1 MSFSDNPK
9 KLENQLRDLKTR
21 WNIHTNSYVA
31 TFPDAKMEVNTV
43 PNDRAYNAVMKVM
56 GDIRLLDAHLKSKV
70 STSTNFLINMDK
82 RISNIKDK
90 YGKEK
95 VTLDSILANNV
106 AGKPLKVDKYDENS
120 QSYVYSSYYIIGI
133 LTMSFFIYKQLKQ

>member
-1 MSFSDNPK
+1 MNLK
-9 KLENQLRDLKTR
+9 KKISKNNLNVEKRSKKIDEWFIPRDRSAFYDT
-21 WNIHTNSYVA
+21 HDFHPYFA
-31 TFPDAKMEVNTV
+31 AYP
-43 PNDRAYNAVMKVM
+43 PN
-56 GDIRLLDAHLKSKV
+56 LV
-70 STSTNFLINMDK
+70 S
-82 RISNIKDK
+82 RILDK